1 MIKQSQK
8 VQASKKAKKYQK
20 PTTTATKINTK
31 KTMQITKENL
41 KKR

>member
-8 VQASKKAKKYQK
+8 VQVSKKAKKYQK

-31 KTMQITKENL
+31 KKQCK
-41 KKR
+41 